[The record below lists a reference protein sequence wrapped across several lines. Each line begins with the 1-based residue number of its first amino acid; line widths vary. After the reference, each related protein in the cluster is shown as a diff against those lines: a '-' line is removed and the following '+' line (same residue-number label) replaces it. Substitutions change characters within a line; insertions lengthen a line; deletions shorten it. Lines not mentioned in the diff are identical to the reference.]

1 MSRFIVKAIAALVVL
16 ILIAL
21 TSAAGTAYFLID
33 TGKQMNRNA
42 LWLDAGNGAIDE
54 SKYLTLGGEQQ
65 FVRIRGRDLDN
76 PILVDLH
83 GGPGS
88 AFTPFTHRMLA
99 PLTEYFTLV
108 EWDQR
113 GAGRSYGDE
122 AMAKNTSFQ
131 RMVDDTIELL
141 EYVTLRFDQSQV
153 VLVGHSWGTNLGLK
167 VIAQRPDLVS
177 AYVGVGQALGW
188 KSGFDESLRLMKE
201 AARANGDS
209 ETLQALESLPPWPE
223 NPELGADHVARI
235 QRHLSRFGA
244 SIHALRDPQDILHSH
259 LMLDTILS
267 PDLSMAELYKKFF
280 PDPMSPANEAL
291 LVDLYDYEIAYPDE
305 YVFEVPVFIFQGEH
319 DWQTPT
325 TLIKTWFGQVRAP
338 VKEYVAFEDSAHYVV
353 NEEPGKY
360 LYSLVDKVRPLA
372 LQAVAN
378 ERQ

>member
-1 MSRFIVKAIAALVVL
+1 MTKRIIKTLAALTVL

-21 TSAAGTAYFLID
+21 SSAAGTAYFLID
-33 TGKQMNRNA
+33 TGKQMNRNS
-42 LWLDAGNGAIDE
+42 LWLDIDNGAIDE
-54 SKYLTLGGEQQ
+54 SRYLTLGGVQQ
-65 FVRIRGRDLDN
+65 FVRIRGRDLNN

-88 AFTPFTHRMLA
+88 AFTPFTHRVLA

-122 AMAKNTSFQ
+122 AMARATDFE
-131 RMVDDTIELL
+131 RMVADTVELL
-141 EYVTLRFDQSQV
+141 EYVTLRFEQPRV

-201 AARANGDS
+201 AARGAGDS
-209 ETLQALESLPPWPE
+209 ETLQALESVPPWPE
-223 NPELGADHVARI
+223 DPELGADHVATI

-244 SIHALRDPQDILHSH
+244 SIHALRDPQDGLHSH

-267 PDLSMAELYKKFF
+267 PDLSMGELYKKFF

-291 LVDLYDYEIAYPDE
+291 LVDLYDYEITYPDE

-325 TLIKTWFGQVRAP
+325 TLIKEWFKQVRAP

-360 LYSLVDKVRPLA
+360 LYSLVAKVRPLA
-372 LQAVAN
+372 VRAAV
-378 ERQ
+378 EGQ